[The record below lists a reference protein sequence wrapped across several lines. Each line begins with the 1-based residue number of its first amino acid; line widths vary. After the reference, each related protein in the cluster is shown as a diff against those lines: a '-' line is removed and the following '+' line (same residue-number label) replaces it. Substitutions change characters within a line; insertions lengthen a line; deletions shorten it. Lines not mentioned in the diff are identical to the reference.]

1 MGTKFVN
8 VSTIIHDSLFI
19 LIKPLSNPLNFVNRA
34 MKEMFHLT
42 MPAACPRRYNKGTG
56 SFYCRGQGFRVFHR
70 FVTYPYVCIQGTVL
84 AGFTVFLR

>member
-1 MGTKFVN
+1 MN

-42 MPAACPRRYNKGTG
+42 MPAACPDVIIKALDPFTAEVKG
-56 SFYCRGQGFRVFHR
+56 SEFSIDLSPIPMCAFRVQCLLVSQSFSDE
-70 FVTYPYVCIQGTVL
+70 
-84 AGFTVFLR
+84 